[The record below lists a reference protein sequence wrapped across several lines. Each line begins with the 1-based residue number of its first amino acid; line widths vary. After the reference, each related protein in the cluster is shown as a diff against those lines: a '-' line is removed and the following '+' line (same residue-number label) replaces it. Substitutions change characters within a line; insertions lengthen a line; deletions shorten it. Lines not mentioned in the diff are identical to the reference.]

1 MKVQLQ
7 AKYDPA
13 EDRILFRVA
22 DGNKPRGIWLTRR
35 YTILMLKMLGQF
47 IDQDVDL
54 AAQAGSRERA
64 EVRDFKAQHALKTAD
79 FSQPFDEGAEGTQLA
94 AEVFPVGFELTYSIK
109 DSRLSVS
116 MKSKSGD
123 AIQLGID
130 RTMAF
135 NLIAMIGKAAMA
147 GKWDLPHGMLGTEDD
162 SVQGARPRIIN

>member
-7 AKYDPA
+7 AKYDLA

-22 DGNKPRGIWLTRR
+22 DGNKPRGIWLTRL

-79 FSQPFDEGAEGTQLA
+79 FSQPFDEGAEGTHLA

-116 MKSKSGD
+116 MKPKRD
-123 AIQLGID
+123 TAIQLGMD
-130 RTMAF
+130 RAMAF
-135 NLIAMIGKAAMA
+135 NLIAMIGKAAAA
-147 GKWDLPHGMLGTEDD
+147 GKWDLPHGMLGTE
-162 SVQGARPRIIN
+162 SGANDRAQPRIVN